1 MEKEEIYLSLTK
13 ENPDLNVSMDEN
25 MSKHTSFKV
34 GGNADI
40 FVKAKKVEEIKYILE
55 YTKKNKIPLTI
66 MGNGSNLL
74 VRDNGIRGITM
85 QTCIDKL
92 EIDEENYEVVAYNGV
107 KLIILAH
114 ELQKRGIAG
123 FEFASGIPGSIG
135 GAVRMNAGAYGGE
148 MKDIVK
154 EVTFLTRDGQ
164 LKTLNNEELDFS
176 YRHSRFCNCDDII
189 ISTKLKL
196 QKGNPEEIQKIMDE
210 NNAKRRDKQPI
221 DMPSAGSTF
230 KRGEDFIAAKL
241 IDDAGLK
248 GYKIGGAM
256 VSEKHAGFVVN
267 AGGATAQDVIDLIN
281 YVSNTVYKKFGKIMK
296 TEVEIIGE

>member
-1 MEKEEIYLSLTK
+1 MKKEEIYLSLTK
-13 ENPDLNVSMDEN
+13 ENPNLNVIMDEK

-40 FVKAKKVEEIKYILE
+40 FVKAKTIEEIKYILE
-55 YTKKNKIPLTI
+55 YTKKNEVELTI
-66 MGNGSNLL
+66 IGNGSNLL

-85 QTCIDKL
+85 QTSIDTL
-92 EIDEENYEVVAYNGV
+92 EIDEENACVVAYNGV
-107 KLIILAH
+107 KLIVLAH

-123 FEFASGIPGSIG
+123 FEFASGIPGSMG
-135 GAVRMNAGAYGGE
+135 GAIRMNAGAYGGE

-154 EVTFLTRDGQ
+154 EVTCLTRDGQ
-164 LKTLNNEELDFS
+164 IKTLRNEDLDFS

-189 ISTKLKL
+189 ISAKLQL
-196 QKGNPEEIQKIMDE
+196 QKGNSEEIKNIMDE
-210 NNAKRRDKQPI
+210 NNQKRKEKQPI
-221 DMPSAGSTF
+221 ELPSAGSTF
-230 KRGEDFIAAKL
+230 KRGADFISAKL

-248 GYKIGGAM
+248 GYKIGGAQ

-267 AGGATAQDVIDLIN
+267 VGNATAQDIIELIN
-281 YVSNTVYKKFGKIMK
+281 YVTTTVYKKFGKILE